1 LLARTARGTVG
12 RTRFNPARITMTLI
26 LASRPNVYSSN
37 PLDRI
42 GARREDAAWIA
53 ERLDDPDSLFVPVWR
68 SRNLVHGL
76 DEGTPEAVYISG
88 EAASALR
95 MAGGPWV
102 FLGVLGD
109 QPGEGAREGAAEG
122 AGERA
127 VFGIDISAADDP
139 VPLLPDTL
147 GKFVDLRAV
156 GWGVAKPEASI
167 LAHARG
173 MLHWRA
179 RHRFCGVCGAP
190 CEAKSAGHVMQC
202 TACEA
207 QHFPRTDPAVIMLVT
222 RGDRALLGHSQRF
235 PRANMY
241 STLAGFVE
249 PGETLEEAVRREV
262 FEESGIRAGAVHYH
276 SSQPW
281 PFPGNIMLGFYAEG
295 LNEEITIDTEE
306 MIDVRWFSRAEI
318 ADPEQHGFVLP
329 RVDSI
334 ARRLIEDWM
343 ATT

>member
-1 LLARTARGTVG
+1 
-12 RTRFNPARITMTLI
+12 MTLI
-26 LASRPNVYSSN
+26 LASRPNVYSSS

-42 GARREDAAWIA
+42 GTRREDAAWIV
-53 ERLDDPDSLFVPVWR
+53 ERLDDPETLFVPVWR

-76 DEGTPEAVYISG
+76 EEGVPEAVYISG
-88 EAASALR
+88 AAAGALR

-109 QPGEGAREGAAEG
+109 G

-127 VFGIDISAADDP
+127 VFGVDISAADDP
-139 VPLLPDTL
+139 VPLLPDAL

-173 MLHWRA
+173 MLHWRS

-222 RGDRALLGHSQRF
+222 RDGRALLGHSQRF

-295 LNEEITIDTEE
+295 LSEEITIDAEE

-318 ADPEQHGFVLP
+318 RDPEAHGFVLP
-329 RVDSI
+329 RADSI

-343 ATT
+343 ATE